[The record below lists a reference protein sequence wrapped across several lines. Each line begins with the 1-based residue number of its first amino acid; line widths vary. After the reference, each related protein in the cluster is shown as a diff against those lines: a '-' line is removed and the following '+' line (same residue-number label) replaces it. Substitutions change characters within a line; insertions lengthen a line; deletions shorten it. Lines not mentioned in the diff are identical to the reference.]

1 VEIRVTQSDGGT
13 GGSSRSTGL
22 RPAGGTE
29 VSRPSSAA
37 EWAERVWS
45 TAKDGDLAGL
55 ERYLRDVPEGKA
67 TDDIRRLREAVEVL
81 DRTRQDSALEK
92 QRELDKALAEL
103 REQAAEDKLP
113 EALTSAALAK
123 LLSDDWNALLRTDDV
138 ASLLQRS
145 DLKAIEAERSGD
157 WLLAQELLFRN
168 RMLLEGAERA
178 DDEARL
184 NSALEKVNRRIGL
197 LAQYAP
203 HKLHDLRRLQ
213 AARLAPDKPFPE
225 FNELGAE
232 DWKDQLKGVTQRML
246 KAGLRHI
253 AGEHIDDHGW
263 YPLLVGG
270 LDALRLLATTEALGE
285 NFPGLR
291 DPEKVARW
299 VATIDELRAAID
311 ARPRRDL
318 TVNDYTEVV
327 GRLELADRDTIQLPA
342 GVLYREFGEGATYQL
357 AQEFE
362 DQYTE
367 IIWPERLRR
376 FQQQTEGNFVGVG
389 ILIRQNEKREIVVVN
404 PLEGSPAYRS
414 GLKPD
419 DRISAV
425 DGESTLGWSLNRAVD
440 RITGPRGKEVV
451 LGVVRGEG
459 PEEQILDVPIV
470 RDTIKIRSVNGWWK
484 RELDAEGNPQ
494 WDWLIDPHSRIG
506 YVRLTGFNDDSF
518 EDFLA
523 AVDQMKASGRLNGLI
538 LDLRSNPGGLLKSAV
553 QFSNLFIP
561 RGTIVSG
568 EDRTGATSF
577 RHDAH
582 PNRAEAR
589 LAILPTVVLI
599 NEASASASEI
609 VAGALQAHGAAVI
622 VGERTFGKGSV
633 QEVRDISDGEDAAVK
648 LTTQQYVL
656 PALPGEKR
664 GRLVHR
670 KKGATDW
677 GVNPD
682 IVVSLTPQ
690 QADRASRLRAAADL
704 VPGAE
709 SGDESDPSTIDDEA
723 VAEPGTPREADEAG
737 EADGAGDRATPK
749 DRPRPDVTELLSK
762 GLDPQLQTALLILQ
776 ARAIKDLEEAAV
788 ARRM

>member
-1 VEIRVTQSDGGT
+1 MVAQAEGGGRGDAASKGVRPSDGI
-13 GGSSRSTGL
+13 
-22 RPAGGTE
+22 E
-29 VSRPSSAA
+29 FIRPSSAT
-37 EWAERVWS
+37 EWAERVWGA
-45 TAKDGDLAGL
+45 AKDGDVAGL
-55 ERYLRDVPEGKA
+55 ERYLREVPEGKA
-67 TDDIRRLREAVEVL
+67 TDDIRRLREAVEVR
-81 DRTRQDSALEK
+81 DKTRQDSAEEK
-92 QRELDKALAEL
+92 QRELDKALTEL
-103 REQAAEDKLP
+103 RERAGQDKLT
-113 EALTSAALAK
+113 EALTSAAIAK
-123 LLSDDWNALLRTDDV
+123 LLSDDWKSLLATDDI
-138 ASLLQRS
+138 ATLLQRS
-145 DLKAIEAERSGD
+145 ELKAIEAESSGD

-168 RMLLEGAERA
+168 RMLLDGADRQS
-178 DDEARL
+178 DETRL

-203 HKLHDLRRLQ
+203 HKLHELRRLQ
-213 AARLAPDKPFPE
+213 AQRTAPDKPFQE

-253 AGEHIDDHGW
+253 AGEQIDDHGW
-263 YPLLVGG
+263 YPLLIGG

-299 VATIDELRAAID
+299 VATIDELRASVEAK
-311 ARPRRDL
+311 PRRNL
-318 TVNDYTEVV
+318 SVNDYSEII

-419 DRISAV
+419 DRIAAV

-451 LGVVRGEG
+451 LGVRRGEG
-459 PEEQILDVPIV
+459 DAEQTLFVPIV

-484 RELDAEGNPQ
+484 RELDADGNPQ

-518 EDFLA
+518 ADFLN

-538 LDLRSNPGGLLKSAV
+538 LDLRGNPGGLLKSAV
-553 QFSNLFIP
+553 QFSNLFVP
-561 RGTIVSG
+561 RGNIVSG
-568 EDRTGATSF
+568 QDRTGATRF

-589 LAILPTVVLI
+589 LANLPTVVLV

-648 LTTQQYVL
+648 LTTQHYVL
-656 PALPGEKR
+656 PPLPGETR

-670 KKGATDW
+670 RKGATDW

-690 QADRASRLRAAADL
+690 QAERANRLRASADL
-704 VPGAE
+704 IPGAE
-709 SGDESDPSTIDDEA
+709 SGDESDPAAMPEGDDGA
-723 VAEPGTPREADEAG
+723 TDAEGGADE
-737 EADGAGDRATPK
+737 RVTPQ

-762 GLDPQLQTALLILQ
+762 GFDPQLQTALLILQ
-776 ARAIKDLEEAAV
+776 ARAIKDLEEAAI